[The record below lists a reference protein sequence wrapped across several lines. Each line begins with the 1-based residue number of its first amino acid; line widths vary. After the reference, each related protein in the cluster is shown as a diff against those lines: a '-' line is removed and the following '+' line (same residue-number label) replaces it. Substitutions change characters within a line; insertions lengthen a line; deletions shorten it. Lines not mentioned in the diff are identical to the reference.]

1 MFLNLLDPRVDLR
14 IQRGDLRVPPDSL
27 HEVMRRFVPARH
39 VHQEVVAVRVRRVLP
54 SPRPD
59 HVVDLDGRRR
69 IQAPRAHHLA
79 QVHELGR
86 LLLPV
91 RALVEERSEP
101 VVQRD
106 QRGVLL
112 VQEVVQ
118 SAVLP
123 ERRDEPRSGLE
134 VQPEEPRELGFG
146 FVPLRLV
153 LDRDENLS
161 LPVRVAHAFHLEPI
175 HRLCIRGSLVGV
187 PSDGLLGLL
196 GGCGAVC
203 GGRGRRRWVQPDFH
217 AAHKLRKLRFGFRV
231 VVTPRGAVGAL
242 VRRQHAPLHVQGP
255 ARILALRRV
264 RLLPRVVHVYANRAR
279 VPRRALQRLVHLGF
293 LPRQRRVHPALEL
306 L

>member
-1 MFLNLLDPRVDLR
+1 MRVTGVALNFSSLGLTRDVLHHRLVHPRFVVKLRSPLRQSPFSSVVPHYRDVPRLLRHHRVDEIHRRVREPEEVRPPLQMFLNLLDPRLDLR
-14 IQRGDLRVPPDSL
+14 VQRGDLRVPSDSL
-27 HEVMRRFVPARH
+27 HEVMRCFVPARH

-54 SPRPD
+54 SPRPN
-59 HVVDLDGRRR
+59 HVVELDGRRR

-79 QVHELGR
+79 QVHELGA

-123 ERRDEPRSGLE
+123 ERGDEPRSGLE

-175 HRLCIRGSLVGV
+175 HRLCIRGSLVGF
-187 PSDGLLGLL
+187 PPDGLVGLL

-203 GGRGRRRWVQPDFH
+203 GGRGRRRRVQPDFH
-217 AAHKLRKLRFGFRV
+217 AAH
-231 VVTPRGAVGAL
+231 
-242 VRRQHAPLHVQGP
+242 
-255 ARILALRRV
+255 
-264 RLLPRVVHVYANRAR
+264 
-279 VPRRALQRLVHLGF
+279 
-293 LPRQRRVHPALEL
+293 EL
-306 L
+306 